1 MLMLKTKLN
10 KNERLMGKMKA
21 HLAREV
27 EYSYAHDKE
36 KLEFMTQ
43 PRDERWVNPNYLRPQ
58 DEVVINAHDDY
69 ESELEG
75 EMTMQ

>member
-36 KLEFMTQ
+36 KLEFMT
-43 PRDERWVNPNYLRPQ
+43 
-58 DEVVINAHDDY
+58 
-69 ESELEG
+69 
-75 EMTMQ
+75 